1 MKGGSDAVRAWRV
14 GLLVALIGL
23 LGACQQTQSPGL
35 ASLNYLLDQVKEE
48 TARPP
53 AEQNQERIQSLLA
66 ALQEEVGGLERL
78 REQES
83 RTIKRLLE
91 ERKGRSPS
99 GKPPL
104 PTGPL
109 VVELQFSFDTR
120 LRDLDGDGTPDDLYV
135 TVWPKDHAADTVKAV
150 GTMQFLLSRQA
161 LFVAR
166 GRVLQRWFE
175 GPKAVDESWK
185 DEWVFDGHHFELQL
199 NEEARAARGVVL
211 EVRYIGPDG
220 QEITTKTTLKL

>member
-1 MKGGSDAVRAWRV
+1 VRAWRM
-14 GLLVALIGL
+14 GLLAAVIGL
-23 LGACQQTQSPGL
+23 LGACQQTESPGL
-35 ASLNYLLDQVKEE
+35 ASLNYLIDKVKDE
-48 TARPP
+48 TGKPP
-53 AEQNQERIQSLLA
+53 AEQDQERVQLLLA
-66 ALQEEVGGLERL
+66 ALEEEVGGLERV
-78 REQES
+78 RQQQS

-91 ERKGRSPS
+91 QRKGSSPS
-99 GKPPL
+99 GQPPL

-120 LRDLDGDGTPDDLYV
+120 LRDLDGNGTSDDLYV
-135 TVWPKDHAADTVKAV
+135 TVWPKDHAGDTVKAV

-166 GRVLQRWFE
+166 GEVLQRWFE
-175 GPKAVDESWK
+175 GPRAVDESWK
-185 DEWVFDGHHFELQL
+185 DEWVFDGHHFELTL

-220 QEITTKTTLKL
+220 QEVATKTTLKL

>member
-1 MKGGSDAVRAWRV
+1 MCAWRMV
-14 GLLVALIGL
+14 FLAAVIGL
-23 LGACQQTQSPGL
+23 LGACQQTESLGL
-35 ASLNYLLDQVKEE
+35 ASLNYLIDQVKEE
-48 TARPP
+48 TGKPP
-53 AEQNQERIQSLLA
+53 AEQNQERVQLLLA
-66 ALQEEVGGLERL
+66 ALQEEGGGLERM
-78 REQES
+78 REEQS
-83 RTIKRLLE
+83 RTIERLLE

-120 LRDLDGDGTPDDLYV
+120 LRDLDGNGTSDDLYV
-135 TVWPKDHAADTVKAV
+135 TVWPKDHAGDTVKAV
-150 GTMQFLLSRQA
+150 GTMQFLLRRQA

-166 GRVLQRWFE
+166 GEVLQRWFR
-175 GPKAVDESWK
+175 GPRAVDGSWK
-185 DEWVFDGHHFELQL
+185 DEWVFDGHHFELKL

-220 QEITTKTTLKL
+220 QEVTTKTTLKL